1 MPPEY
6 MKEGFISMKFDVF
19 SLGVI
24 ILKIM
29 AGNIGYPRCYN
40 LPHEEFVE
48 LVSTKLLSCVSL
60 SLSLSLAVCV
70 CNLSA

>member
-6 MKEGFISMKFDVF
+6 TKDGFISMKFDVY

-29 AGNIGYPRCYN
+29 AGNIGYTRCN
-40 LPHEEFVE
+40 ELPHEEFVE

-60 SLSLSLAVCV
+60 SLSLSV
-70 CNLSA
+70 